1 MKFNE
6 LLQREGKRINKDKD
20 EHVFILGDTNKSF
33 YYVESGLLKAYYTS
47 EEGKESIK
55 SFLLPSDSIGSMTSA
70 FSEESCSFSLVC
82 LEPASLIKL
91 PISTLVEYSKND
103 LELANAAIELLIHLA
118 MKKEKR
124 EYEFLCL
131 SAEERY
137 SRLEQ
142 SAPALLEK
150 VTQNDLAR
158 YLGLTPVGLS
168 RIKKRLYNKNLQG
181 NLTVSRAP

>member
-1 MKFNE
+1 MKFCE
-6 LLQREGKRINKDKD
+6 LLKLEGKKIEVSKG
-20 EHVFILGDTNKSF
+20 EHVFRHGDPDQSF

-55 SFLLPSDSIGSMTSA
+55 SFILPGDSIGSMTSA
-70 FSEESCSFSLVC
+70 FSEGNCSFSLVC
-82 LEPASLIKL
+82 LEKSLL
-91 PISTLVEYSKND
+91 NRVPFGVLQEYSKND
-103 LELANAAIELLIHLA
+103 LELAHSMIEMLIHVA

-131 SAEERY
+131 SAEDQFL
-137 SRLEQ
+137 RLVE
-142 SAPALLEK
+142 STPELLGK

-168 RIKKRLYNKNLQG
+168 RIKKRVSNNKG
-181 NLTVSRAP
+181 